1 LNPQN
6 VLHWLSYIDA
16 LICTEKHDVALNVI
30 AEARTHGIQSEEL
43 DVLTQRAGTSVQNS
57 IQALTNLVAKG
68 EHSSTEISARMFIAK
83 YPLHIFGW
91 RVLGIVMYQRGEFEQ
106 ALDINKQIVE
116 NFPNDAG
123 ARSNLGITLLALKQY
138 KLAEESLQRSI
149 EINPSYADTYW
160 NLEELYREQG
170 LLDEAKRAKQKA
182 VMLKLP

>member
-1 LNPQN
+1 
-6 VLHWLSYIDA
+6 
-16 LICTEKHDVALNVI
+16 
-30 AEARTHGIQSEEL
+30 
-43 DVLTQRAGTSVQNS
+43 
-57 IQALTNLVAKG
+57 
-68 EHSSTEISARMFIAK
+68 MFIAK

-106 ALDINKQIVE
+106 ALDINQQIVE

-123 ARSNLGITLLALKQY
+123 AHNNLGITRLALKQY

-170 LLDEAKRAKQKA
+170 LFDQADRAKQRA
-182 VMLKLP
+182 IILNASASS